1 MGKAFEK
8 QITAIE
14 NQRKKQVEA
23 LKYLKPKKQ
32 TKALRVT
39 LITKIINQKPQIY
52 LTILLKKEKV

>member
-23 LKYLKPKKQ
+23 LKYLKSKKQ